1 MYLAGRL
8 CKFDIQEWTAKQ
20 SSRRWWEQFVQDV
33 PVELLEGT
41 PLEAI
46 TLPAFSLSFQ
56 TCRNKKNMSLSSRH
70 LPPDPGPV
78 LPGEQAHPSA
88 DAREGAGCCSSSPR
102 SSSPTGTTTSHQPS
116 SSTTKED
123 FPSGGQPCTPAQTLA
138 CECMLKLYCLW
149 PKTMISVE
157 SISFFQLA
165 HVIHTPTHQYKIPQS
180 KEYFFLFQTSPKDE
194 PKAPGKTFVKT
205 SNRQN
210 SAHVRFKAVE
220 ILWTSVHLMKYLQE
234 KFAKWTDMNLDDVL
248 AGISIFLAGFRIVW
262 MFKTAAKFHNAF
274 STALFN
280 LQNNLDQRFLD
291 SRAPCPLCPHRSLP
305 QVRVT

>member
-220 ILWTSVHLMKYLQE
+220 IL
-234 KFAKWTDMNLDDVL
+234 
-248 AGISIFLAGFRIVW
+248 
-262 MFKTAAKFHNAF
+262 
-274 STALFN
+274 
-280 LQNNLDQRFLD
+280 
-291 SRAPCPLCPHRSLP
+291 
-305 QVRVT
+305 